1 MSEAYESISKQI
13 KAHKTRWIDYNNRLM
28 SIALENYRVF
38 IDRLDSVSQTDSET
52 ELNLDKSENVSYHI
66 NILIC

>member
-13 KAHKTRWIDYNNRLM
+13 KALKTRWIDYNNRLM

-52 ELNLDKSENVSYHI
+52 ELN
-66 NILIC
+66 

>member
-1 MSEAYESISKQI
+1 MQKISKWFRELERMSEAYESISKQI

-52 ELNLDKSENVSYHI
+52 ELN
-66 NILIC
+66 

>member
-13 KAHKTRWIDYNNRLM
+13 KAHKTCWIDYNNRLM

-38 IDRLDSVSQTDSET
+38 IVRLDSVSETDSET
-52 ELNLDKSENVSYHI
+52 ELN
-66 NILIC
+66 